1 MAIDFEIPAE
11 AKAIRER
18 VRQWVHDECIPA
30 EKRLVDGADYKT
42 VLTELRQK
50 ARGAGSLVSLHPAR
64 STAAWASGR
73 SPTRWCR
80 WSSARATSARSR

>member
-11 AKAIRER
+11 AQAIRER

-30 EKRLVDGADYKT
+30 EKRLVDGEDYKT
-42 VLTELRQK
+42 VLTSC
-50 ARGAGSLVSLHPAR
+50 ARRRARRASGVPSSRR